1 MFTDTSDI
9 EQIKS
14 LISELK
20 ILIHLGQH
28 LNIVNLLGAC
38 TKEIQ
43 KGEYDVCLCKGR
55 NTHAIIS
62 EQSCSAR
69 QLRLMKNHCVAGD
82 EARNKNYLILGR
94 FALR

>member
-1 MFTDTSDI
+1 MCFLSKSLQLSEQLFYTMFTDTSDI

-43 KGEYDVCLCKGR
+43 KGEYDVSLCKGR
-55 NTHAIIS
+55 NTHANIS
-62 EQSCSAR
+62 DAEQ
-69 QLRLMKNHCVAGD
+69 D
-82 EARNKNYLILGR
+82 NYV
-94 FALR
+94 